1 MLVGAGR
8 GEGDLVLEAFLCGTM
23 WRSLRKCGGKQA
35 ENSCPGIA

>member
-8 GEGDLVLEAFLCGTM
+8 AAADLFLEAFICGTM
-23 WRSLRKCGGKQA
+23 WRGLRKCGGKQA